1 MKLESL
7 EENVCI
13 GSHTLQE
20 RKFQV
25 VNFMNMFWDNIN
37 KPFEDHCMTV
47 DVVAHNLIYEVR
59 KAIEMSD
66 KYQYTDYDKV
76 IFDLI
81 KTIHNNINIMK
92 HLPVKRNWKV
102 IINLNNILWNQL
114 LENLTYYLKL
124 KYIIKN

>member
-25 VNFMNMFWDNIN
+25 INFMNMFWDNIN
-37 KPFEDHCMTV
+37 KPFEDYCMTV
-47 DVVAHNLIYEVR
+47 DVVVHNLTYEIR

-66 KYQYTDYDKV
+66 KYRYTDYDKT

-81 KTIHNNINIMK
+81 KMIHNNINTMK
-92 HLPVKRNWKV
+92 NLPVKRNWKV
-102 IINLNNILWNQL
+102 IINLNNIIWNQL

-124 KYIIKN
+124 KYTVK